1 MRHLIVPLDN
11 VPSMAGGREAIRTSV
26 VEVGYSPSGTRRLD
40 RRRVASPKCGKLSVS
55 RLPTNQTLPPYRAQ
69 QWSSNRG
76 RTIEG
81 SGNPAQKYYMRQPK
95 QNELFFGPKY
105 KRIEKPLITND
116 DVCEDNKINTA
127 LPGRHQKLVTRQ
139 GQRIYFEDS
148 IKSRYKERF
157 FIHNHIDN
165 RPLDRNGNMPKN
177 GNRSL
182 HRELYCCSFISPQ
195 GRVIND
201 ALTNTTRLQNRLP
214 TIS

>member
-148 IKSRYKERF
+148 IKSKLYTVRAS
-157 FIHNHIDN
+157 
-165 RPLDRNGNMPKN
+165 
-177 GNRSL
+177 SL
-182 HRELYCCSFISPQ
+182 VINISFIQ
-195 GRVIND
+195 VD
-201 ALTNTTRLQNRLP
+201 TRKDSSF
-214 TIS
+214 TIISIIVRWIEMEICQKMVTGHFTENCIAVRSYHHKVA